1 MTPNDPTPADV
12 STSTSTP
19 EPTPPAP
26 PKALTPTPKE
36 DLIAFQK
43 DPVAFVR
50 NEVDQAI
57 KAHLLVAN
65 EGGQVQVAMQ
75 AFIQEHPDAQ
85 PVMNYILD
93 EVARLIDSDD
103 DGVLAPWTDL
113 FNQALENFVTKFQ
126 GNLKVP
132 AKSPTPK
139 EPMNPV
145 LEQGK
150 LPTKSVSPRSFTRD
164 EIGRMSPQEYLANEA
179 SIRLAFKEGRIK

>member
-1 MTPNDPTPADV
+1 MCLHPQAP
-12 STSTSTP
+12 
-19 EPTPPAP
+19 PPAQVPAGPKP
-26 PKALTPTPKE
+26 PEQAKPTAKD

-57 KAHLLVAN
+57 KAHLLLAN
-65 EGGQVQVAMQ
+65 EGGQAQVAMQ
-75 AFIQEHPDAQ
+75 TFMQQHPDAE
-85 PVMNYILD
+85 PVMNYILE
-93 EVARLIDSDD
+93 EVARLIEEDD

-113 FNQALENFVTKFQ
+113 FNQALANFVTKFQ
-126 GNLKVP
+126 GNLKGASTP
-132 AKSPTPK
+132 LPPK

-145 LEQGK
+145 VEHGK
-150 LPTKSVSPRSFTRD
+150 LPVKSVSPRSFTRD

>member
-1 MTPNDPTPADV
+1 MTPNDPTPIEV
-12 STSTSTP
+12 
-19 EPTPPAP
+19 
-26 PKALTPTPKE
+26 PTPKAE
-36 DLIAFQK
+36 VPKPNAVDERIAFQK

-57 KAHLLVAN
+57 KAHLLLAN
-65 EGGQVQVAMQ
+65 EGGQAQVALQ
-75 AFIQEHPDAQ
+75 SFLQQHPDAQ

-93 EVARLIDSDD
+93 EVAQLIDNDS

-113 FNQALENFVTKFQ
+113 FNQALANFVTKFQ
-126 GNLKVP
+126 GNVKVP
-132 AKSPTPK
+132 SKPPK

-145 LEQGK
+145 VEQGK
-150 LPTKSVSPRSFTRD
+150 LPLKSVSPRSFTRD

>member
-1 MTPNDPTPADV
+1 MTPNDPTPVDL
-12 STSTSTP
+12 STPTSTP
-19 EPTPPAP
+19 KPE
-26 PKALTPTPKE
+26 TPKPSPKD

-50 NEVDQAI
+50 NEIDQAI

-65 EGGQVQVAMQ
+65 EGGQAQVAMQ
-75 AFIQEHPDAQ
+75 AFIQQHPDAQ

-113 FNQALENFVTKFQ
+113 FNQALENVVTKFH
-126 GNLKVP
+126 GNLK
-132 AKSPTPK
+132 SSTPTKAPK